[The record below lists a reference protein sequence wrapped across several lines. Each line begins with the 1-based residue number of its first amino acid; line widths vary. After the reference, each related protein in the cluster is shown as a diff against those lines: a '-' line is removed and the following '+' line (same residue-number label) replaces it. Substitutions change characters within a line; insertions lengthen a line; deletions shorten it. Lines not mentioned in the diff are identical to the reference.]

1 MDDKYNNLIIN
12 IIKAISHPAR
22 IKILNILSEGPLCV
36 CDIIPKVGLEQSNL
50 SQHLNLMK
58 NAEILESYKDG
69 LRVIYKIKYPE
80 ILDSIKIIENIIEKQ
95 IDEKSSIL
103 K

>member
-1 MDDKYNNLIIN
+1 MNDKYNNLIIN

-22 IKILNILSEGPLCV
+22 IQILRILSQGPLCV
-36 CDIIPKVGLEQSNL
+36 CEIIPLTGLEQSNL

-58 NAEILESYKDG
+58 NAEVLESYKDG
-69 LRVIYKIKYPE
+69 LKVIYKIKYPE
-80 ILDSIKIIENIIEKQ
+80 ILDALGIIEKIIEKQ
-95 IDEKSSIL
+95 IEEKSSMF